1 MLDSIREIFD
11 ILGIS
16 FESIDFKLEEF
27 TQEVELYKAIKC
39 KKCPIVGVD
48 RYVMVATGFK
58 PWSGIIQLKNSYADD
73 PNIPGKVR

>member
-16 FESIDFKLEEF
+16 FESIDFKKEEF
-27 TQEVELYKAIKC
+27 TENTELYKAIKC

-48 RYVMVATGFK
+48 RHVMAATGYNG
-58 PWSGIIQLKNSYADD
+58 WTGRIQLKNSYADD
-73 PNIPGKVR
+73 PNISGKVR